1 MRRTLAAVVALIL
14 LSGPAVGVASAA
26 HEEPDRT
33 VVGFELDPRGSATV
47 HHTTTFDLSND
58 EERATYR
65 RYADNESRRAAFR
78 DEVVAELRA
87 AAENGSAAT
96 GYNMTIRNATVRTHE
111 AEGYG
116 RIVVRAQWHAL
127 AYYDERRVIVFE
139 PFRAGYRPDRDVAIH
154 GPEGYR
160 RNRTAPQPVR
170 ARRNSVL
177 ISTRTSDLSNFFA
190 EFVDPDAATP
200 TATSTATPTATA
212 TETPPDD
219 GGAGD
224 AGVAIRALVLALLPA
239 ALFVAA
245 MRRE

>member
-47 HHTTTFDLSND
+47 HHTTAFDLSND

-96 GYNMTIRNATVRTHE
+96 GYDMTIRNATVRTEE
-111 AEGYG
+111 AGGYG
-116 RIVVRAQWHAL
+116 RVVVRVDWHAL

-139 PFRAGYRPDRDVAIH
+139 PFRAGYRPDRDVAVH

-160 RNRTAPQPVR
+160 RNRTAPPPVR
-170 ARRNSVL
+170 ARGNSVL
-177 ISTRTSDLSNFFA
+177 ISTRTSDLSNFFV

-200 TATSTATPTATA
+200 TATATATA
-212 TETPPDD
+212 TETPPGD

-224 AGVAIRALVLALLPA
+224 AGVVLRAVVLALLPA

-245 MRRE
+245 MGRE

>member
-1 MRRTLAAVVALIL
+1 MRRTVAAVCAVVL
-14 LSGPAVGVASAA
+14 LCSLFVGVAGAA
-26 HEEPDRT
+26 HGEPDRT
-33 VVGFELDPRGSATV
+33 VLGLEVGPEGSASVYYVTSY
-47 HHTTTFDLSND
+47 DLSED
-58 EERATYR
+58 DERAAYE
-65 RYADNESRRAAFR
+65 RYADNESRQAEFR
-78 DEVVAELRA
+78 DAAVSELRA
-87 AAENGSAAT
+87 AAGNGSEAT
-96 GYNMTIRNATVRTHE
+96 GYDMSIRNASVRTYE
-111 AEGYG
+111 ADGYG
-116 RIVVRAQWHAL
+116 RVEVEASWHAL
-127 AYYDERRVIVFE
+127 AYYDRRRVIVFE

-177 ISTRTSDLSNFFA
+177 ISTRTSDLSNFFV

-200 TATSTATPTATA
+200 TATSTATATATA

-245 MRRE
+245 MRRN

>member
-1 MRRTLAAVVALIL
+1 MRRTLAAVVALTL
-14 LSGPAVGVASAA
+14 LFGTAVGVASAA

-33 VVGFELDPRGSATV
+33 VVGFELGPRGSATV
-47 HHTTTFDLSND
+47 HHTTAFDLSND

-65 RYADNESRRAAFR
+65 RYADNESRRAAVR

-96 GYNMTIRNATVRTHE
+96 GYDMTIRNATVRTEE
-111 AEGYG
+111 AGGYG
-116 RIVVRAQWHAL
+116 RVVVRVDWHAL

-139 PFRAGYRPDRDVAIH
+139 PFRAGYRPDRDVAVH

-160 RNRTAPQPVR
+160 RNRTAPPPVR
-170 ARRNSVL
+170 ARQNSVL
-177 ISTRTSDLSNFFA
+177 ISTRTSDLSNFFV
-190 EFVDPDAATP
+190 EFVDPDAP
-200 TATSTATPTATA
+200 TPTATA
-212 TETPPDD
+212 TATATATPPDD

-224 AGVAIRALVLALLPA
+224 AAVAIRALVLALLPA

-245 MRRE
+245 MRRD